1 MPARNTS
8 TSFGWVAKSL
18 HWATVGLVVFQ
29 FTVGVGELE
38 VFGDFEDVHG
48 SAGVALIAVTILR
61 LIWRRAVA
69 LPPWPSHLSS
79 AERRVIHLVEMTLY
93 AMLFAKPITGLFLLG
108 ADGDEFELFG
118 QVEVPPLWPESDES
132 EEFLDA
138 AHFVTGLILLAAIV
152 CHVALV
158 VGRRLLPR
166 MVPFLQSKPEPRL
179 QRAERG

>member
-1 MPARNTS
+1 
-8 TSFGWVAKSL
+8 VAKSL

-29 FTVGVGELE
+29 FTVGVGELD

-48 SAGVALIAVTILR
+48 SAGVALLAVTILR
-61 LIWRRAVA
+61 LLWRQAVA
-69 LPPWPSHLSS
+69 LPPWPSHLSR
-79 AERRVIHLVEMTLY
+79 AERRLIHLVEMTLY

-132 EEFLDA
+132 EEFFDA
-138 AHFVTGLILLAAIV
+138 AHFVTGLVLLAAIV

-166 MVPFLQSKPEPRL
+166 MVPFLQAQPEPPVKRT
-179 QRAERG
+179 EPG